1 MSASRLNHW
10 WNGFLLMEL
19 RGDFISEAVIE
30 FQRREIHLYHVKVRG
45 QRCTLGVNLRD
56 FEDFYRICRHYH
68 VKIRFIQKDGLPFLA
83 RRWMKRKC
91 MLIGIALF
99 FGLVYGMSSVVWQ
112 VRATGVDEELQPA
125 VLQAAKEIGL
135 YQGAWKRAIPDVNQ
149 IQDEILDKV
158 PALTWV
164 GVQIEGSKVKLEA
177 VQKIPNVI
185 QTSNTPHNLIAAKP
199 ATIRYVFA
207 TRGEAVVKPG
217 QVVRPGQV
225 VISGEIGAGT
235 KAVPAAGRVLAEV
248 WYSSKVE
255 MPLQVTQSALTGQSV
270 TRDYLV
276 LGPLSLRVWGWQ
288 QPEYKSTFESS
299 DESQFHFGG
308 WTSPLQM
315 RKVILYEASSTAVA
329 LSQQNAEQEGVRLA
343 AQDVRRQMSDGGEIL
358 EQRILQPEV
367 SHGKLYETV
376 MTRTQE
382 DIGVAAF
389 MQPVPQ
395 GPVGSPSHG

>member
-19 RGDFISEAVIE
+19 RGDFISEAILE
-30 FQRREIHLYHVKVRG
+30 FQKHGIHLYHVKVRG
-45 QRCTLGVNLRD
+45 QQCTLGVSLRD
-56 FEDFYRICRHYH
+56 FPDFYGICRHYH

-83 RRWMKRKC
+83 RRWMKRKS
-91 MLIGIALF
+91 MLIGMMLF
-99 FGLVYGMSSVVWQ
+99 CGLLYGLSSVVWQ
-112 VRATGVDEELQPA
+112 VHVTGVSDELQPV
-125 VLQAAKEIGL
+125 VLQAAKESGL
-135 YQGAWKRAIPDVNQ
+135 YQGAWKQSLPDASK

-164 GVQIEGSKVKLEA
+164 GVQIEGSKVDLEA

-207 TRGEAVVKPG
+207 TRGEALVKPG

-225 VISGEIGAGT
+225 VISGDLGAGT

-248 WYSSKVE
+248 WYTSKVE
-255 MPLQVTQSALTGQSV
+255 IPLQVTQSALTGESV
-270 TRDYLV
+270 NRDYLV
-276 LGPLSLRVWGWQ
+276 VGPLSVRVWGWQ

-299 DESQFHFGG
+299 EETQFHVGG
-308 WTSPLQM
+308 WSSPLQL
-315 RKVILYEASSTAVA
+315 RKVTIFEASSTAVA

-382 DIGVAAF
+382 DIGVAAV
-389 MQPVPQ
+389 MQPLPN
-395 GPVGSPSHG
+395 GPASSPSHG